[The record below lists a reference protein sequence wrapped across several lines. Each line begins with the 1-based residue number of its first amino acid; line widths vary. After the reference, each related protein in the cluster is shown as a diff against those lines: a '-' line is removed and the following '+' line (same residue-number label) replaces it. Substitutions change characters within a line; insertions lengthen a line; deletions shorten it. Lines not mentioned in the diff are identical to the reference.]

1 MHTFHS
7 INSYSLGVYIHAK
20 YLTSPSTRLPNTT
33 ISTPH
38 SVSSPPTTTMR
49 SFNMLT
55 LLLPIFTTLPSSLAQ
70 DQAISDAES
79 TASGNTLNTSTQAP
93 AEATSAAQSAASS
106 IASEAFSSALSSA
119 ASSISESVAQ
129 SPSAT
134 PTTGAAGST
143 KGMLFVLFWI
153 LVLPLIRGGMYANGL
168 LDAQFAA
175 VVGGGLA
182 VAAGWFV

>member
-1 MHTFHS
+1 
-7 INSYSLGVYIHAK
+7 VYIYTQNISHLHRPD
-20 YLTSPSTRLPNTT
+20 YQTLPSQHPHPVTSP
-33 ISTPH
+33 H
-38 SVSSPPTTTMR
+38 TTTMR

-55 LLLPIFTTLPSSLAQ
+55 LLLPIFTTLPSSLA
-70 DQAISDAES
+70 ES
-79 TASGNTLNTSTQAP
+79 TASGNTPNTSTQAP

-119 ASSISESVAQ
+119 ASSISERVAQ

>member
-1 MHTFHS
+1 MYVLGDEVPMHTFYS
-7 INSYSLGVYIHAK
+7 INSCSLSEYIHAK
-20 YLTSPSTRLPNTT
+20 YLTSPSTRPPTLP
-33 ISTPH
+33 SQHPH
-38 SVSSPPTTTMR
+38 PVSSPPTTTMR

-119 ASSISESVAQ
+119 ASSISERVAQ

-143 KGMLFVLFWI
+143 KGMLFF
-153 LVLPLIRGGMYANGL
+153 LVFLSS
-168 LDAQFAA
+168 LDSRSPAD
-175 VVGGGLA
+175 
-182 VAAGWFV
+182 